1 MRREEDLRALMR
13 DLARV
18 DRAIMETGAC
28 LKPLYALQIGIR
40 SLPHIIS
47 SYFQGLSDPSSS
59 DSGVLEVV
67 LRLMQKVVLDSEY
80 KATVDSNIRKL
91 LTHQPEQCLT
101 CVNVAFGI
109 LLLPL
114 LSEEEEADD
123 SGPAATLTLNM
134 RKSGSGGGFGAFG
147 FGGCTTILRAGVE
160 FVGASRFAIGLEDQ
174 PDGVCAQGAPA
185 VVGMDSFRYSAGD
198 EARTALSSGLAATPS
213 FAFRANAAKG
223 NAVPAQAEDVR
234 GSNFVRIDFLG
245 HGSSTRE
252 QRVVLRGAADKV
264 VVESSHDYEESSHY
278 QGTVEIEGALELK
291 VTFDPKCHT
300 KDNDQLRVGSHIL
313 YGCPI
318 GFPRDGFGFGH
329 HSPGNWGDFTHI
341 GSKIDFDFQARGS
354 EPRGFGDRRAACHW
368 GWKFTVT
375 ATKFEEGETAD
386 RKDSRSTDS
395 RPENARRRLA
405 FSFLSSALNHE
416 LCRPLLTAP
425 HRFKVILLKFV
436 NKSPLLMNRSF
447 SRSLLTLVHTTGAL
461 QHH

>member
-1 MRREEDLRALMR
+1 LRREEDLRALMR

-18 DRAIMETGAC
+18 NRAIMETGAC

-264 VVESSHDYEESSHY
+264 VVESSHDYEESSLY

-300 KDNDQLRVGSHIL
+300 KDNDRLRVGSQIL
-313 YGCPI
+313 CGCPI
-318 GFPRDGFGFGH
+318 GFARGGFGH
-329 HSPGNWGDFTHI
+329 HSSGNWGDFTHI
-341 GSKIDFDFQARGS
+341 GSKIDFDFQASASG
-354 EPRGFGDRRAACHW
+354 PRHPMLSSSGDRHW

-375 ATKFEEGETAD
+375 ATKFEEDVTPGS
-386 RKDSRSTDS
+386 DSRSTDLQ
-395 RPENARRRLA
+395 PENARGRLA
-405 FSFLSSALNHE
+405 LSFLSSALNHE

-425 HRFKVILLKFV
+425 HRFKVLCSIT
-436 NKSPLLMNRSF
+436 S
-447 SRSLLTLVHTTGAL
+447 
-461 QHH
+461 QCQ

>member
-40 SLPHIIS
+40 SLPHLIS

-59 DSGVLEVV
+59 DSGMLEVV

-80 KATVDSNIRKL
+80 KATVDSNIPKL
-91 LTHQPEQCLT
+91 LTYQPEQCLT
-101 CVNVAFGI
+101 CVNVSFGI

-114 LSEEEEADD
+114 LSEEEEEADA
-123 SGPAATLTLNM
+123 SGPAAIVTLNL
-134 RKSGSGGGFGAFG
+134 RKSEFGGLGGLGGLGFGASS
-147 FGGCTTILRAGVE
+147 TILRAGVE

-174 PDGVCAQGAPA
+174 PDGACAREAPA
-185 VVGMDSFRYSAGD
+185 AGLIDTFRYSAGD
-198 EARTALSSGLAATPS
+198 EARKTLSSASVAGFS
-213 FAFRANAAKG
+213 FLQGENG
-223 NAVPAQAEDVR
+223 NAPPVPAQAEDVR
-234 GSNFVRIDFLG
+234 GSSFVRIDSHG

-264 VVESSHDYEESSHY
+264 VVESSHDYEESSLY

-300 KDNDQLRVGSHIL
+300 KDNDRLRVGSQIL
-313 YGCPI
+313 CGCPI
-318 GFPRDGFGFGH
+318 GFARGGFGH
-329 HSPGNWGDFTHI
+329 HSSGNWGDFTHI
-341 GSKIDFDFQARGS
+341 GSKIDFDFQASASG
-354 EPRGFGDRRAACHW
+354 PRHPMLSSSGDRHW

-375 ATKFEEGETAD
+375 ATKFEEDVTPGS
-386 RKDSRSTDS
+386 DSRSTDLQ
-395 RPENARRRLA
+395 PENARGRLA
-405 FSFLSSALNHE
+405 LSFLSSALNHE

-425 HRFKVILLKFV
+425 HRFKVLCSIT
-436 NKSPLLMNRSF
+436 S
-447 SRSLLTLVHTTGAL
+447 
-461 QHH
+461 QCQ